1 MSRDMKR
8 TVDPIQSNISK
19 GDAEGNRANYVS
31 ALNFYLEAAQNIVSL
46 NWHLPVC
53 QKIRSIFLGDIN
65 NDGKDELLFG
75 TEGHF
80 LVAYQ
85 AKIKSGEKEPK
96 KLWEFKTN
104 DWVTGIATADLNEDG
119 IEEIIVASDKLY
131 ILSCDG
137 KYIKEQPS
145 DLSISALQTY
155 SDSGCQMIVVGNSQG
170 EIHCLDFQLSEI
182 WTLPFKTKGRVIDI
196 AIGDFDGDGRIEIA
210 AASEDKYVYIIND
223 RGEEKDRINVRHW
236 IVNLA
241 DCKMI
246 NSQLRLFI
254 GKFTG
259 DTLVYKH
266 KQTSQLVK
274 LKQSG
279 ILDLKVDYLL
289 DKTTFPQFVVGSS
302 DRCLSI
308 FDYSGELIWA
318 FESGLGQRAISIKKN
333 KTGKFEMYVGTESGD
348 LFSYTIDVVK
358 DLAQKIKNAY
368 NNSGTQDLLDLKI
381 DPNKLKILRNYIDYN
396 PIKRTASP
404 TSINKANNFQDAVI
418 SAMEVWFNN
427 CGFAWKYETQGRIYD
442 VAYASLCQDKVL
454 LVGSDDGGLYC
465 LNQDGKEIWNFL
477 SQKDLKGVSQGIRGV
492 FTLNESVFTASVD
505 KSLYKLNHHGIPEWN
520 FRHEDWVLYTSAGSF
535 CDSNIIQVFAGT
547 EDGFVLAFDSDG
559 CLVWKNKLKERIR
572 ALAFCPGTQGEA
584 FLVAG
589 CDDNKVYII
598 DQYGK
603 TRNSFSTPHY
613 VLVVKVYDIDDDG
626 KFEILTGNENGH
638 LHVYDFEGKL
648 LWRFVTESWV
658 AALDIFKNNESG
670 ETEIAVG
677 SQDNHVYVLNKYGAL
692 LWQYE
697 ANARVRTI
705 SADCES
711 KRLAF
716 GSYDCNA
723 YVLEQVNRNETRE
736 VLNGIYKKYEVNK
749 KIQQLFDSES
759 RYLRAFAYLFTT
771 DCSTL
776 IRGLTDTSDIVIAA
790 IGTNLVE
797 NFLPKDKYED
807 DLVEL
812 IVNASRQV
820 KSVVLC
826 RLAELMKGGKIKK
839 RIVARILSGSI
850 IKAKLTTEKID
861 IFRYWLTMTENCDDI
876 LRLTEC
882 LVPHETVTIDE
893 LLLDEINRACHVAI
907 SKNTDDSGDYTIIE
921 KAKRIAKL
929 IEAKYPDT
937 ANLLLKAF

>member
-1 MSRDMKR
+1 MNSDMRR
-8 TVDPIQSNISK
+8 TVDPIQSNIFK
-19 GDAEGNRANYVS
+19 GDAERKRSDYGS
-31 ALNFYLEAAQNIVSL
+31 ALNSYLEAAQNIVSM

-85 AKIKSGEKEPK
+85 AKIESGEKEPK
-96 KLWEFKTN
+96 KLWEFNTN

-137 KYIKEQPS
+137 KCIREQAS
-145 DLSISALQTY
+145 DFPISALQAF
-155 SDSGCQMIVVGNSQG
+155 SDSGCQMIVVGNGQG
-170 EIHCLDFQLSEI
+170 NIRCLDFQLSEM
-182 WTLPFKTKGRVIDI
+182 WTLPFETKGRVIDI

-241 DCKMI
+241 DCKMR
-246 NSQLRLFI
+246 NSKLRLFI

-266 KQTSQLVK
+266 KQTSQVVK

-289 DKTTFPQFVVGSS
+289 DKTTFPQFIVGSS

-318 FESGLGQRAISIKKN
+318 FDSGLGQRAISIRKIKV
-333 KTGKFEMYVGTESGD
+333 GEFEMFVGTESGD
-348 LFSYTIDVVK
+348 VFSYTIKVVK
-358 DLAQKIKNAY
+358 DLAQKIKDAY
-368 NNSGTQDLLDLKI
+368 NNSGAQDLLDLKI
-381 DPNKLKILRNYIDYN
+381 DPDKLKILRNYIDYN
-396 PIKRTASP
+396 PIKRTASL
-404 TSINKANNFQDAVI
+404 TSIKKTNDFQDAVI

-427 CGFAWKYETQGRIYD
+427 CGFVWKYETQGRIYD
-442 VAYASLCQDKVL
+442 ITYASLNQDKAL
-454 LVGSDDGGLYC
+454 LVGSDDGVLYC
-465 LNQDGKEIWNFL
+465 LNQDGEEIWKFL

-492 FTLNESVFTASVD
+492 FALNKSIFTASVD
-505 KSLYKLNHHGIPEWN
+505 KSLYKLNIHGMPEWN

-535 CDSNIIQVFAGT
+535 CDSSIVQVFAGT
-547 EDGFVLAFDSDG
+547 EDGFVLAFDNDG

-572 ALAFCPGTQGEA
+572 ALAFCPGTHGEA

-598 DQYGK
+598 DQQGK
-603 TRNSFSTPHY
+603 TRNCFATPHY
-613 VLVVKVYDIDDDG
+613 VLVVKVYDIDEDG

-638 LHVYDFEGKL
+638 LHVYDFDGRL

-658 AALDIFKNNESG
+658 AALDISKNIESG

-705 SADCES
+705 SVDSKS

-736 VLNGIYKKYEVNK
+736 VLSSIYKKYEVNK
-749 KIQQLFDSES
+749 KIHQLFDGES
-759 RYLRAFAYLFTT
+759 RYLRAFAYLFAT
-771 DCSTL
+771 DYSTL
-776 IRGLTDTSDIVIAA
+776 IRGLSDTSDIVIAA

-807 DLVEL
+807 VLVDL

-820 KSVVLC
+820 KAVVLC
-826 RLAELMKGGKIKK
+826 RLAELMREKKIKK
-839 RIVARILSGSI
+839 RIIARILSGSI
-850 IKAKLTTEKID
+850 IKAKVTTAKID

-882 LVPHETVTIDE
+882 LVPHETIAIDE
-893 LLLDEINRACHVAI
+893 LLLDEINRACRVAI
-907 SKNTDDSGDYTIIE
+907 SKNTGDSGDYTIIE
-921 KAKRIAKL
+921 KAEKIAKL
-929 IEAKYPDT
+929 IKVKYPDT